1 MVLVKGI
8 SVLGEIGSYF
18 TVCDLV
24 FHAAKNS
31 VNEKTS
37 PLIYLKQSPTVSL
50 SP

>member
-8 SVLGEIGSYF
+8 FVFGEKGSYF

-31 VNEKTS
+31 VNENAS

-50 SP
+50 FP